1 MRRVLAVCGLA
12 FLVLVLSGL
21 GVLFM
26 GVRQYDAPGPLEE
39 QRTLVVGHGG
49 TGQVL
54 TGLQAAGI
62 VAPGWFAQKVFEA
75 ATVLTRVDGA
85 FHAAEL
91 VFPAHAS
98 IHQVLLVLRHGKPVV
113 HRLTVPE
120 GLSAIQI
127 ANLLEHAPFMDGSFP
142 FPDEG
147 SVMPL
152 TYDYEWGMPRAQML
166 ARMQHAM
173 DRAIDQAWESR
184 VIDPAIV
191 NRHDLLVLASMIE
204 RETAIASERPMVA
217 RVFLNRLHQ
226 GMRLQSDPTVVYG
239 LNRGAGPLGHAL
251 SHADLL
257 QPTAYNTYVIAG
269 LPPGPICSPG
279 MASLYA
285 AAHPAEGEQLYFVA
299 NGLGGHDFTSTLE
312 DHNHHVAAFRASRR
326 AAQASPRTND

>member
-21 GVLFM
+21 GILFL
-26 GVRQYDAPGPLEE
+26 GVRQYDAPGPLAG
-39 QRTLVVGHGG
+39 QRTQVVPHGG
-49 TGQVL
+49 TEQVQ

-62 VAPGWFAQKVFEA
+62 IDQGWFAQKVFEV

-98 IHQVLLVLRHGKPVV
+98 IHQVLRVLRHGKPVV

-173 DRAIDQAWESR
+173 DHAIDQAWESR
-184 VIDPAIV
+184 VVDPAIV

-204 RETAIASERPMVA
+204 RETGIASERPMVA

-239 LNRGAGPLGHAL
+239 LNKGAGPLGHAL
-251 SHADLL
+251 SHADLQ
-257 QPTAYNTYVIAG
+257 QPTAYNTYVITG

-279 MASLYA
+279 MAALYA
-285 AAHPAEGEQLYFVA
+285 AAHPAQGDQLYFVA
-299 NGLGGHDFTSTLE
+299 NGLGGHDFTSTLD
-312 DHNHHVAAFRASRR
+312 DHNRHVAAFRASRR
-326 AAQASPRTND
+326 AVQAGSRTGE

>member
-1 MRRVLAVCGLA
+1 MRRVLAALGSV
-12 FLVLVLSGL
+12 FLLLVLSGL
-21 GVLFM
+21 GITLAGM
-26 GVRQYDAPGPLEE
+26 RHYDAPGPLAEG
-39 QRTLVVGHGG
+39 RAIVIPHGG
-49 TGQVL
+49 SAQVL
-54 TGLQAAGI
+54 ATLQDGG
-62 VAPGWFAQKVFEA
+62 VLGRDWSTQKVFEI
-75 ATVLTRVDGA
+75 ATILTRVDGA

-98 IHQVLLVLRHGKPVV
+98 IHQVLLVLRHGKPVI
-113 HRLTVPE
+113 HRLTIPE

-127 ANLLEHAPFMDGSFP
+127 AALLEQAPYMDGTFP

-173 DRAIDQAWESR
+173 DRSLDHAWEGR
-184 VIDPAIV
+184 VVDPAIL

-204 RETAIASERPMVA
+204 RETGSADERPLVA

-239 LNRGAGPLGHAL
+239 LNHGVGPLGHAL
-251 SHADLL
+251 SRADLL
-257 QPTAYNTYVIAG
+257 QPTAYNTYVIPG

-279 MASLYA
+279 MAALDA
-285 AAHPAEGEQLYFVA
+285 AAHPSQGDQLYFVA
-299 NGLGGHDFTSTLE
+299 NGHGGHDFATTLG
-312 DHNHHVAAFRASRR
+312 DHNRNVSAFRAGKRTPVP
-326 AAQASPRTND
+326 AAQ